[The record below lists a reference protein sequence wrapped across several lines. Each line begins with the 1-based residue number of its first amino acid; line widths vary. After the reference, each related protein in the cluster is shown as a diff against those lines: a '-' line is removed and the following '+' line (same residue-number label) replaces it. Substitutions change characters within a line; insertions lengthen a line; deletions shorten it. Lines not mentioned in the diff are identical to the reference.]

1 MSRVCLYNRRN
12 DKCLGMQCP
21 KDSAQMQR
29 MQRYEV
35 DIDYCPL
42 CKGVW
47 LDRGEIDKIAKIQ
60 RSYEDEH
67 YNKHHYREGGTMTT
81 MMTTIMKREIED
93 FLAPCLADSLLAKIK
108 SLYFFLT

>member
-1 MSRVCLYNRRN
+1 MSRVYLYNRRN

-29 MQRYEV
+29 MQKYEV

-60 RSYEDEH
+60 RSYEDDH
-67 YNKHHYREGGTMTT
+67 YNKHHYREGGYNDYYDDYYHEE
-81 MMTTIMKREIED
+81 RD
-93 FLAPCLADSLLAKIK
+93 RGFFGSLF
-108 SLYFFLT
+108 SG